1 MQTNSQRVAQK
12 AYSTVDDRLRPL
24 NKEDREKYTGFA
36 REFPTLVHSCGLAQA
51 VAFALAKG
59 GHQEHYLNDLAAVL
73 QAAGYSAI
81 TSNDQLAETTRSAP
95 VTTYLRLSRDALL
108 AAVWLKRYVEAVG
121 EQPSPSGGK

>member
-1 MQTNSQRVAQK
+1 MAHAAYQRVAQQSP
-12 AYSTVDDRLRPL
+12 A
-24 NKEDREKYTGFA
+24 KEFASFA
-36 REFPTLVHSCGLAQA
+36 REFPALVHSCGLAQA

-59 GHQEHYLNDLAAVL
+59 GHQERYLNDLAAVL

-81 TSNDQLAETTRSAP
+81 TSHDQLAETTRSAP